1 VVALLVHSE
10 FRHELATHPD
20 QARVNY
26 VCNGL
31 QYGFHI
37 GFSPDLASLRSSTRN
52 LKSAGEHPVVVD
64 KYLQNEI
71 EKCHVAGPFVTPP
84 LPNLHCSP
92 FGVIPKKNQPGKWR
106 LILDLSSP
114 APHSINDGIPRD
126 PYSLHYISVDT
137 AIRALLELGPGAQMA
152 KFDVEAAYRNI
163 PIHPADQHLLGMYW
177 RDHYFVDITL
187 PFGLRSAPF
196 IFDSVADLVEWI
208 LQHNYGF
215 HYLYHYLDDYLTLDP
230 AHSQECARNVAIANG
245 LFSRLGLPLHPSKC
259 VGPQF

>member
-1 VVALLVHSE
+1 MGVWAIVRWLSFPIQFLLLVYALSLCPFPSLGLSSALVGSVVTPLVHSE
-10 FRHELATHPD
+10 FRRELATHHD

-31 QYGFHI
+31 QYGFHV

-71 EKCHVAGPFVTPP
+71 EKCRVAGPFVAPP

-106 LILDLSSP
+106 LILDFSSP
-114 APHSINDGIPRD
+114 APHSVNDGIPRD

-177 RDHYFVDITL
+177 RDHYF
-187 PFGLRSAPF
+187 
-196 IFDSVADLVEWI
+196 
-208 LQHNYGF
+208 
-215 HYLYHYLDDYLTLDP
+215 
-230 AHSQECARNVAIANG
+230 
-245 LFSRLGLPLHPSKC
+245 SRHHPPLWSPI
-259 VGPQF
+259 GPLCF